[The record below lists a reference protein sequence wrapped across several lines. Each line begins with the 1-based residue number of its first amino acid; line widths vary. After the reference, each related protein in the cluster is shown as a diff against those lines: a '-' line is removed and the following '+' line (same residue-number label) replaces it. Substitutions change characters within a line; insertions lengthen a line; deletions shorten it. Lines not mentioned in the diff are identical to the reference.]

1 MANDVDGGNFTNL
14 VEIEAFGNFDI
25 HVAYYPTDL
34 RAKAKA
40 FWQHT
45 GEIIS
50 SRLAETALEGLCICG
65 TSCLSVSVTPNYS
78 GGLRRC
84 RSDSISDGVLKPL
97 CHVALKSR
105 GIIAQD
111 IIKARIAA
119 VVGEPVSSI
128 YLTVSGMAAIYSAY
142 RSVRILKGNSS
153 PVAVFGFPYLD
164 TLKIMQRAE
173 INPAGVYFFGFGDEN
188 DLKKLETLCAETS
201 IAALFTE
208 LPSNPLLRCHDMLR
222 LSALA
227 EKHDFVLVVDDTI
240 SSFANVDLLRKG
252 QGEKGEKGKVLADIV
267 CSSLT
272 KLFSG
277 RGDVLGGSVVVNS
290 SGRYATLL
298 TRLFADPNILHI
310 PDMFAIDAEILEK
323 NSRDF
328 VPRVQRI
335 NGTALRLAQWFQGR
349 AEVKH
354 VYYPGISPCK
364 GSYDMIAKVW
374 ESAGTGYGCLM
385 SIIVKESLCVKKL
398 FDSLELHKGPSLGT
412 DYTLVCPYVMLAHY
426 CELEW
431 AASFGL
437 DSRIIRISV
446 GLEDFDEIRKAFENA
461 FEHANKQVSNI

>member
-1 MANDVDGGNFTNL
+1 MAKDIDGANSTDL
-14 VEIEAFGNFDI
+14 VEIEAFGSFDI
-25 HVAYYPTDL
+25 HVAYFPADL
-34 RAKAKA
+34 KAKAKA

-50 SRLAETALEGLCICG
+50 SRLAEAALQGLCTCG
-65 TSCLSVSVTPNYS
+65 ASCLSISVTPKYS

-84 RSDSISDGVLKPL
+84 RSDSINGGTSAPKSLP
-97 CHVALKSR
+97 CHVALKYR
-105 GIIAQD
+105 GVIAQD
-111 IIKARIAA
+111 VIKARIAA
-119 VVGEPVSSI
+119 VVGEPSSSI
-128 YLTVSGMAAIYSAY
+128 YLTVSGMAAIYSTY
-142 RSVRILKGNSS
+142 RAVRILKGNSA
-153 PVAVFGFPYLD
+153 PVVVFGFPYLD

-173 INPAGVYFFGFGDEN
+173 INPAGVYFFGFGNQD
-188 DLKKLETLCAETS
+188 DLNKLEILLAEKS
-201 IAALFTE
+201 IAAVFTE
-208 LPSNPLLRCHDMLR
+208 FPSNPLLRCHDMLR
-222 LSALA
+222 LTELA
-227 EKHDFVLVVDDTI
+227 DKHDFVLVVDDTI
-240 SSFANVDLLRKG
+240 SSFANVDLLYG
-252 QGEKGEKGKVLADIV
+252 TKGKVLADIV

-290 SGRYATLL
+290 SGRYGTQI
-298 TRLFADPNILHI
+298 TSLFADPNILDI
-310 PDMFAIDAEILEK
+310 PEMFTIDAEILEK

-328 VPRVQRI
+328 IPRVQRI
-335 NGTALRLAQWFQGR
+335 NGTALSLAQWFQER

-364 GSYDMIAKVW
+364 GSYDVIAKKW
-374 ESAGTGYGCLM
+374 EPGTGAGYGCLM
-385 SIIVKESLCVKKL
+385 SIIVVESLCVRKL

-446 GLEDFDEIRKAFENA
+446 GLEDFQEIKNAFENA
-461 FEHANKQVSNI
+461 FGHASV